1 MYPYF
6 SLRHN
11 YSKPVCAKETTPVLM
26 PENTVN
32 IKTVEL
38 IKAAID
44 DETANALFYGK
55 LAQQLEA
62 EDKDVAESIISDEAK
77 HKKLLEYIYTLLTG
91 ENADETAVAE
101 EIELSES
108 TADNLSNAILDK
120 AEAVKFYCELM
131 LSAATDEVRD
141 LFFEIM
147 TDKGS
152 HAALLNYLFTKYR

>member
-6 SLRHN
+6 SLGR
-11 YSKPVCAKETTPVLM
+11 SAFKPVCAKETTPVLM
-26 PENTVN
+26 PETTAN
-32 IKTVEL
+32 IKTIEL

-44 DETANALFYGK
+44 DEAANALFYER
-55 LAQQLEA
+55 LAQLLEA
-62 EDKDVAESIISDEAK
+62 GDKEVAESIISDEAK
-77 HKKLLEYIYTLLTG
+77 HRKFLEYIYTLLTG
-91 ENADETAVAE
+91 ENADDAIAE

-108 TADNLSNAILDK
+108 TADNLSSAILDK
-120 AEAVKFYCELM
+120 AGAVKFYRELM

-147 TDKGS
+147 TDKGN